1 MKLNKAD
8 SLALVKLCCL
18 ALDEKKAEDL
28 RVMDVSEQ
36 SSITDFL
43 VLATGNSAPHLRALR
58 IEVEKAL
65 DAAKARIVGMEI
77 PQDTGWMVIDAFDVM
92 IHLFTADQREHYALE
107 NLWKDAVEVSVPELC
122 GVAKTAVAPE
132 PAMAPAP
139 APVSVIIKAAVKAK
153 SKLKPKAAAKPKP
166 KVKAKPKPKVKAK
179 AKPKSKAK
187 AKPKPKAKANPKPK
201 AKAKP
206 ASKPKTSLRAKPK
219 AATAKKSVKQ
229 SGIKRPAKKKAAV
242 AKKSIP
248 AKKSVSARRKK

>member
-139 APVSVIIKAAVKAK
+139 APVPVIIKAAVKAK
-153 SKLKPKAAAKPKP
+153 SKPKPKAAAKPKP

-187 AKPKPKAKANPKPK
+187 AKPKPK

-242 AKKSIP
+242 AKKSTP

>member
-153 SKLKPKAAAKPKP
+153 SKPKPKAAAKPKP
-166 KVKAKPKPKVKAK
+166 KVKAKA
-179 AKPKSKAK
+179 
-187 AKPKPKAKANPKPK
+187 KPKAKANPKPK

-206 ASKPKTSLRAKPK
+206 ASKTKTSLRAKPK

>member
-1 MKLNKAD
+1 MKLNKVD

-43 VLATGNSAPHLRALR
+43 VLATGNSTPHLRALR

-107 NLWKDAVEVSVPELC
+107 NLWKDAVEISVPSLF
-122 GVAKTAVAPE
+122 AAP
-132 PAMAPAP
+132 
-139 APVSVIIKAAVKAK
+139 
-153 SKLKPKAAAKPKP
+153 KLEKIAKPKGT
-166 KVKAKPKPKVKAK
+166 KRKIS
-179 AKPKSKAK
+179 KSH
-187 AKPKPKAKANPKPK
+187 
-201 AKAKP
+201 
-206 ASKPKTSLRAKPK
+206 ST
-219 AATAKKSVKQ
+219 
-229 SGIKRPAKKKAAV
+229 KKAAPKLLKRG
-242 AKKSIP
+242 AFKKEKT
-248 AKKSVSARRKK
+248 ANKKTVSTKASSVKKQKK

>member
-65 DAAKARIVGMEI
+65 DTAKARIVGMEI

-122 GVAKTAVAPE
+122 GVAKSAVAPE

-139 APVSVIIKAAVKAK
+139 APAPTTIIKTAVAPK
-153 SKLKPKAAAKPKP
+153 SKPKPKAAAKSKPKANSKP

-179 AKPKSKAK
+179 AKPKPKAK
-187 AKPKPKAKANPKPK
+187 AKPKPK

-206 ASKPKTSLRAKPK
+206 ASKPKTSLKAKPK

-229 SGIKRPAKKKAAV
+229 SGIKRPAKKKAVV
-242 AKKSIP
+242 AKKSTP

>member
-139 APVSVIIKAAVKAK
+139 APVPVIIKAAVKAK
-153 SKLKPKAAAKPKP
+153 SKPKPKAAAKPKP

-187 AKPKPKAKANPKPK
+187 AKPKPK

-229 SGIKRPAKKKAAV
+229 SGIKRPAKKKAVV
-242 AKKSIP
+242 AKKSTP
-248 AKKSVSARRKK
+248 AKKSVSALRKK

>member
-122 GVAKTAVAPE
+122 GVAKTSVAPE

-139 APVSVIIKAAVKAK
+139 APVPVIIKAAVKAK
-153 SKLKPKAAAKPKP
+153 SKPKPKAAAKPKP

-179 AKPKSKAK
+179 AKPKPKAK
-187 AKPKPKAKANPKPK
+187 AKPKPKAKPV
-201 AKAKP
+201 
-206 ASKPKTSLRAKPK
+206 SKSKTSLKAKPK

-242 AKKSIP
+242 AKKTIP